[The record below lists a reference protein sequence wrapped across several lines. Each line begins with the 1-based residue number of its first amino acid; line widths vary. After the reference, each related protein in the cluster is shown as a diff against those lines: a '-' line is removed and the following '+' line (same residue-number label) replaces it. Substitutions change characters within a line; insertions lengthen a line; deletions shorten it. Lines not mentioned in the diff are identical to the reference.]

1 MKQSFHINDMIQ
13 QIYKYKSFGNTF
25 SSNDNTVKDT
35 SHRHLD
41 IEIYFNGNFF
51 FISLFIDTI
60 Y

>member
-1 MKQSFHINDMIQ
+1 MIQ

-51 FISLFIDTI
+51 FYFFV